1 VSPASAAYRS
11 SRSRAIGGITR
22 IAGVFAIVAAASLAH
37 AQVYKCA
44 DGDGKTT
51 YSDTPC
57 ARGSKPLAIPND
69 PAPAATTGTVCA
81 QMKDELDRLASSE
94 RSGSAPSS
102 RRVSL
107 HKQYAARCVGIARSP
122 PEKR

>member
-1 VSPASAAYRS
+1 MRM
-11 SRSRAIGGITR
+11 
-22 IAGVFAIVAAASLAH
+22 AAALAIAAAAAVAH
-37 AQVYKCA
+37 GQVYKCS

-57 ARGSKPLAIPND
+57 AHGSKPLAIPND

-81 QMKDELDRLASSE
+81 QMKDELARLAAGE
-94 RSGSAPSS
+94 RSGSPPSS

-107 HKQYAARCVGIARSP
+107 HKQYAARCVGISRSP
-122 PEKR
+122 PEKK

>member
-1 VSPASAAYRS
+1 MSPEAAAKTPR
-11 SRSRAIGGITR
+11 RRHW
-22 IAGVFAIVAAASLAH
+22 IAVALAVGTSASLAG

-51 YSDTPC
+51 YSDTQC
-57 ARGSKPLAIPND
+57 VRGGKPLAIPND

-81 QMKDELDRLASSE
+81 QMKDELDRLAASE
-94 RSGSAPSS
+94 RSGVGPSP

-107 HKQYAARCVGIARSP
+107 HKQYAARCVGISRVP